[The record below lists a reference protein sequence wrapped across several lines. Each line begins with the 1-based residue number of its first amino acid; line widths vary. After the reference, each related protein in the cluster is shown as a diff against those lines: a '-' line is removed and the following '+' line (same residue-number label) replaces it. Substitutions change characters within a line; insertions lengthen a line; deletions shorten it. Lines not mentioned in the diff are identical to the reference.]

1 MEKQLNLAAFLK
13 AKRKSVKL
21 TQEALAKRAGVGLR
35 FIREIEQG
43 KTSLKLDKI
52 NQVLDL
58 FGHSL
63 APVPSKTLNEDET
76 S

>member
-1 MEKQLNLAAFLK
+1 MEKQLNLSAFLK

-21 TQEALAKRAGVGLR
+21 TQEALAQRAGVGLR
-35 FIREIEQG
+35 FIREAEQG
-43 KTSLKLDKI
+43 KTSLRLEKI

-58 FGHSL
+58 FGHSM
-63 APVPSKTLNEDET
+63 APVPTKTLNEDET

>member
-1 MEKQLNLAAFLK
+1 MDKQLNLAAFLK

-21 TQEALAKRAGVGLR
+21 TQEALAERAGVGLR
-35 FIREIEQG
+35 FIREAEQG
-43 KTSLKLDKI
+43 KTSLQLDKI

-58 FGHSL
+58 FGHRM
-63 APVPSKTLNEDET
+63 APVATKALNEDEE